1 LLKALFTKY
10 IIIIKNRTIPPI
22 IAKNSP
28 KFVKIKYKIPI
39 NIAIIGGIV
48 LFFIIIKYFVKR
60 ALRKRA
66 QQFQFE
72 FNRFTREDYNNFDFK
87 NFNNF
92 NNQNFQGNFYNKGS
106 KLQEAKEFF
115 GFSATP
121 SKDDIKKRFK
131 ELAKIYHPD
140 LNGGDE
146 EKMKKLNEY
155 RDILMQA
162 YGK

>member
-1 LLKALFTKY
+1 MNFLASFIRIAIFIGILYLIFTNFGLFL
-10 IIIIKNRTIPPI
+10 
-22 IAKNSP
+22 
-28 KFVKIKYKIPI
+28 
-39 NIAIIGGIV
+39 AIIGGNV
-48 LFFIIIKYFVKR
+48 LFFIIIIYFIKR

-72 FNRFTREDYNNFDFK
+72 FNSFTREDYNNFDFK

-162 YGK
+162 YGQ

>member
-1 LLKALFTKY
+1 MNFLASFIRIAIFIGILYLIFTNFGLFL
-10 IIIIKNRTIPPI
+10 
-22 IAKNSP
+22 
-28 KFVKIKYKIPI
+28 
-39 NIAIIGGIV
+39 AIIGGIV
-48 LFFIIIKYFVKR
+48 LFFIIIIYFVKR

-115 GFSATP
+115 GFQQ
-121 SKDDIKKRFK
+121 
-131 ELAKIYHPD
+131 LHQ
-140 LNGGDE
+140 
-146 EKMKKLNEY
+146 KM
-155 RDILMQA
+155 I
-162 YGK
+162 

>member
-1 LLKALFTKY
+1 M
-10 IIIIKNRTIPPI
+10 
-22 IAKNSP
+22 
-28 KFVKIKYKIPI
+28 
-39 NIAIIGGIV
+39 
-48 LFFIIIKYFVKR
+48 
-60 ALRKRA
+60 
-66 QQFQFE
+66 
-72 FNRFTREDYNNFDFK
+72 
-87 NFNNF
+87 
-92 NNQNFQGNFYNKGS
+92 KGS

-115 GFSATP
+115 GFSSTP
-121 SKDDIKKRFK
+121 SKDDIKEIFK

>member
-1 LLKALFTKY
+1 MNFLASFIRIAIFIGILYLIFT
-10 IIIIKNRTIPPI
+10 N
-22 IAKNSP
+22 
-28 KFVKIKYKIPI
+28 FGVFL
-39 NIAIIGGIV
+39 AIIGGIV
-48 LFFIIIKYFVKR
+48 LFFIIIIYFVKR

-72 FNRFTREDYNNFDFK
+72 FK

-92 NNQNFQGNFYNKGS
+92 NNQNFQGNFHTQTS

>member
-1 LLKALFTKY
+1 MNFLASFIRIAIFIGILYLIFTNFGLFL
-10 IIIIKNRTIPPI
+10 
-22 IAKNSP
+22 
-28 KFVKIKYKIPI
+28 
-39 NIAIIGGIV
+39 AIIGGIV
-48 LFFIIIKYFVKR
+48 LFFIIIIYFVKR

-106 KLQEAKEFF
+106 KLQEAEEFF

-162 YGK
+162 YGQ